1 MITSEHHDS
10 ALSSPGIL
18 FVFLSIHV
26 VFLISF
32 SLYSRE
38 SREKRR
44 DIKLNKRERE
54 RDGRGGGRKYLL
66 RISLTV
72 CCMLMS
78 SRVSTRGTHHHPQ
91 HRRTPSHSA
100 SRVQS
105 SHWCLFM
112 GAAQFIIIFFFSLF
126 FFLVYFN
133 GFPQVKW
140 I

>member
-54 RDGRGGGRKYLL
+54 RDGRGGGKE
-66 RISLTV
+66 ISSSNIADGVLYVNELSSLDSRNSSSSTTSPHSLPFSQQSPV
-72 CCMLMS
+72 LALMPFYGCS
-78 SRVSTRGTHHHPQ
+78 SVYYYY
-91 HRRTPSHSA
+91 
-100 SRVQS
+100 
-105 SHWCLFM
+105 
-112 GAAQFIIIFFFSLF
+112 FFFSLF
-126 FFLVYFN
+126 FLVFFN
-133 GFPQVKW
+133 GFPQVK
-140 I
+140 